1 MFCMEKIIIWMKL
14 YFAYNKITEEKID
27 YIREAEYI
35 RIYIDLNR
43 K

>member
-1 MFCMEKIIIWMKL
+1 MDEIKL
-14 YFAYNKITEEKID
+14 YFAYNKITKEKID

-35 RIYIDLNR
+35 RIYIDLNI

>member
-1 MFCMEKIIIWMKL
+1 MDEIKL

-27 YIREAEYI
+27 HIREAEYI
-35 RIYIDLNR
+35 RFYIDLNR